1 MPVIMLK
8 LLYKGQLYDVMQRSN
23 QTMESPGNGF
33 GVNVTFRNDID
44 GYFFLLLSMRPV
56 LMVLFLGLSSAFYG
70 VLMPKTAIA
79 CLVIAAA
86 VGTVGW
92 FYG

>member
-1 MPVIMLK
+1 MLK

-23 QTMESPGNGF
+23 QAMESPGNSF
-33 GVNVTFRNDID
+33 GVNVTFRSYIE
-44 GYFFLLLSMRPV
+44 GYFVLLFRMWPV
-56 LMVLFLGLSSAFYG
+56 LMVLFLGLSPAFYG
-70 VLMPKTAIA
+70 VLMRKTAFA

-86 VGTVGW
+86 VGIVGW

>member
-1 MPVIMLK
+1 MPVIMLM

-33 GVNVTFRNDID
+33 VVNVTFRNDID
-44 GYFFLLLSMRPV
+44 GYFFLLLSMWPV

-79 CLVIAAA
+79 CLVSAAA
-86 VGTVGW
+86 VGIVGW

>member
-1 MPVIMLK
+1 
-8 LLYKGQLYDVMQRSN
+8 
-23 QTMESPGNGF
+23 MESPGNSF

-44 GYFFLLLSMRPV
+44 GYFFLLLSMWPV
-56 LMVLFLGLSSAFYG
+56 LMVLFLGLSPAFYG

-86 VGTVGW
+86 VGIVGW

>member
-1 MPVIMLK
+1 MLK
-8 LLYKGQLYDVMQRSN
+8 LQSKGQLYDDMQRRN
-23 QTMESPGNGF
+23 QSMESPGNGF
-33 GVNVTFRNDID
+33 GVNVTFRSDID
-44 GYFFLLLSMRPV
+44 GYFFLLLSMWPV
-56 LMVLFLGLSSAFYG
+56 LMVLFLGLSPAFYG

-86 VGTVGW
+86 LGIGGW

>member
-8 LLYKGQLYDVMQRSN
+8 LQSKGQLYDDMQRRN
-23 QTMESPGNGF
+23 QSMESPGNGF
-33 GVNVTFRNDID
+33 GVNVTFRSDID
-44 GYFFLLLSMRPV
+44 GYFFLLLSMWPV
-56 LMVLFLGLSSAFYG
+56 LMVLFLGLSPAFYG

-86 VGTVGW
+86 LGIGGW

>member
-1 MPVIMLK
+1 
-8 LLYKGQLYDVMQRSN
+8 
-23 QTMESPGNGF
+23 MESPGSGF
-33 GVNVTFRNDID
+33 GENVTFRGDIY
-44 GYFFLLLSMRPV
+44 GYFFLLLTMWPV
-56 LMVLFLGLSSAFYG
+56 LMVIFLGLSPAFYG

-86 VGTVGW
+86 VGIVGW

>member
-1 MPVIMLK
+1 M
-8 LLYKGQLYDVMQRSN
+8 
-23 QTMESPGNGF
+23 
-33 GVNVTFRNDID
+33 
-44 GYFFLLLSMRPV
+44 LLSMWPV
-56 LMVLFLGLSSAFYG
+56 LMVLFLGLSPAFYG

-86 VGTVGW
+86 VGIVGW